1 MNFNSS
7 IDERYV
13 KIKDVYDF
21 YKKDNLNDKMFAE
34 QLRRWL
40 DAVPAITKN
49 DVLKWIPCDEKMPEI
64 DKYEEGQNYLV
75 TVLDKSFGQ
84 EQLRVEIRQ
93 GFIDGFWKGYYEKDL
108 TILAWMPLPKPYK
121 GGKSE

>member
-1 MNFNSS
+1 M
-7 IDERYV
+7 E
-13 KIKDVYDF
+13 
-21 YKKDNLNDKMFAE
+21 
-34 QLRRWL
+34 
-40 DAVPAITKN
+40 
-49 DVLKWIPCDEKMPEI
+49 WIPCDEKMPEMN
-64 DKYEEGQNYLV
+64 KYEEGQNYLV